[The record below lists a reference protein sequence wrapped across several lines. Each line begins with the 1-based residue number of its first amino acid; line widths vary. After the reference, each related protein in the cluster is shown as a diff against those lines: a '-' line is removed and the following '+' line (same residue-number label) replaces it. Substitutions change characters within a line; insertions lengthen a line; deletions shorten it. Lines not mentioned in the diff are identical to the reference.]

1 LLNISWIIFNNEC
14 VVSYFY
20 KILNDKK
27 YQLGSNNEVEDYN
40 IILGVKNA
48 NIYLMYI
55 IIMYI
60 FNIIVILSSDKI
72 NLLKIP
78 LFASSVAFIVYMF
91 SLRNLISNKNTLEKI
106 NLITN
111 TVLLFVIFNF
121 NAKELHL
128 CLES

>member
-1 LLNISWIIFNNEC
+1 M
-14 VVSYFY
+14 SYFY